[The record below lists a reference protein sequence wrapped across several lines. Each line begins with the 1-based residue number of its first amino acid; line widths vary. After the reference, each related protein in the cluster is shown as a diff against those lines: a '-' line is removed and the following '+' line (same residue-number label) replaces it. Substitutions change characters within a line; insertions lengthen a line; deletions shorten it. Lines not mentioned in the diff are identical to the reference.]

1 MNRPTR
7 LAFCFVTIAMLSAM
21 SRAQSRPQRHLRCV
35 HRSCQP
41 NVYTWGQRFN
51 DLLFLCPQKWWV
63 RCTNAYCRRYLV
75 IGTRFLAMGSGCHGP
90 DMVLPPKDHSFPACE
105 LGEYSSG
112 GNANE
117 VVEGPDTECTN
128 DPKP

>member
-1 MNRPTR
+1 MANQLTDLTHASRKRRVNKFP
-7 LAFCFVTIAMLSAM
+7 FVP
-21 SRAQSRPQRHLRCV
+21 RAQHTGTFRWLCAQCGLV
-35 HRSCQP
+35 QL
-41 NVYTWGQRFN
+41 VRFT
-51 DLLFLCPQKWWV
+51 PQKWWV
-63 RCTNAYCRRYLV
+63 RCTNAYCRRYFV

-90 DMVLPPKDHSFPACE
+90 DMVLPPKDHWFPECE

-117 VVEGPDTECTN
+117 AVEDSDPKCGN